1 MRNASSSLVQATQT
15 RTPNAIAKQSPVLT
29 KLLQRRDHTAVLDL
43 LLPPA
48 EVSLQQMLEQ
58 DPKLSPEVR
67 GIVLEL
73 QLLSLEK
80 LLHKQEGIKAFL
92 AILRSLLDTYP
103 GDEYPIRR
111 VRWVEAEFSSV
122 GYRC

>member
-1 MRNASSSLVQATQT
+1 M
-15 RTPNAIAKQSPVLT
+15 